1 MRVPFVRDITCLAM
15 GAAGFAYSVVT
26 GAGGWPP
33 LLVSAGLMAGPSVL
47 HVVLSGLIPG
57 GGLSAVPAS
66 SEPQQPSPSQ
76 SPAPSAGGD
85 R

>member
-1 MRVPFVRDITCLAM
+1 MRVPFVRDITCLAA
-15 GAAGFAYSVVT
+15 GVAGFAYSLAT
-26 GAGGWPP
+26 GAGWPP